1 MWYAPTHLLNA
12 KMRTVQVIKAR
23 KMLFTNQMLKT
34 ISFCV
39 DLKLKK
45 LKISTYTKLSPISII
60 WQFLPSLDSISK
72 YFLSQ
77 LEI

>member
-1 MWYAPTHLLNA
+1 
-12 KMRTVQVIKAR
+12 
-23 KMLFTNQMLKT
+23 MLFTNQMLKT